1 MTEENKNLDPA
12 QAVEAEQ
19 TPPSTEP
26 NQVEPSLE
34 QQIEQLK
41 AELSESK

>member
-41 AELSESK
+41 VVIGK

>member
-1 MTEENKNLDPA
+1 MTEENKNLDPV
-12 QAVEAEQ
+12 QAAEAEK

-26 NQVEPSLE
+26 DPVEPSLE

-41 AELSESK
+41 AE